1 MAGPTQAVL
10 DLALPPSAGAM
21 EPFPTLDSLTAPKV
35 TSALESAALTSVR
48 DDILQVASGTNNLGS
63 EKPARAFTFGSD
75 ASQDLLR
82 DRLVA
87 LGGPAEG
94 SVGKASGQTDFQ
106 SGVDLIRDIYLSTI
120 KMQAAWKVTNGIGK
134 DVKMMLQAQ

>member
-10 DLALPPSAGAM
+10 DLALTPSAGAP
-21 EPFPTLDSLTAPKV
+21 EPIPTLDSLTAPKV

-48 DDILQVASGTNNLGS
+48 DDILQVASGANILGS
-63 EKPARAFTFGSD
+63 QKPAPAFTFGSD
-75 ASQDLLR
+75 AGQDLLR

-94 SVGKASGQTDFQ
+94 SVDKASGETAFQ
-106 SGVDLIRDIYLSTI
+106 SGVDLIRDIYISTV
-120 KMQAAWKVTNGIGK
+120 KMQAAWKVSNGVGK